1 MATVEIAGNDIS
13 QGTVEKEFFVRF
25 CTRQRV
31 EHIVLLVSFT
41 ILAVTGLAQ
50 RYYTAGWGD
59 WIILN
64 LGGIEYTR
72 LVHRAF
78 GVVFTLA
85 IGFHFIYVAYSFF
98 LKHRKL
104 TMVPTIKDFRDV
116 INTLKY
122 GFGFKD
128 KPPLF
133 GRFDYRQKLEYWG
146 LVLGGLVITVT
157 GIILTFPVALTR
169 IIPGQVVAASVEIHG
184 YEATLAV
191 ITIII
196 WHLYDVIFRPG
207 IFPGDT
213 TMFTGRISRERM
225 LEEHPLEYAELQET
239 LASSKTYY
247 PPTDKDD
254 PESDNEQRLEMLLP
268 GAFPDHDKSSTDKPE

>member
-1 MATVEIAGNDIS
+1 MATVELTDNDIS
-13 QGTVEKEFFVRF
+13 QDKIKEEFFIRF
-25 CTRQRV
+25 SARQRV
-31 EHIVLLVSFT
+31 EHIVLMVSF
-41 ILAVTGLAQ
+41 IVLAVTGLAQ
-50 RYYTAGWGD
+50 RYYTAGWGE

-78 GVVFTLA
+78 GLVFTMA
-85 IGFHFIYVAYSFF
+85 IVYHFSYVAYSFF

-104 TMVPTIKDFRDV
+104 TMVPTLKDFRDV
-116 INTLKY
+116 IDALRY
-122 GFGFKD
+122 GFGFID

-146 LVLGGLVITVT
+146 LILGGLVITIT
-157 GIILTFPVALTR
+157 GFVLAFPVALTR
-169 IIPGQVVAASVEIHG
+169 IMPGQIVAAAVEIHG

-191 ITIII
+191 ITIVI

-213 TMFTGRISRERM
+213 TIFTGRISRERM
-225 LEEHPLEYAELQET
+225 LEEHPLEYAELQEAMVSNET
-239 LASSKTYY
+239 EN
-247 PPTDKDD
+247 PPPDKD
-254 PESDNEQRLEMLLP
+254 ESESNNEQR
-268 GAFPDHDKSSTDKPE
+268 